1 MARFSHGPPQ
11 CSLLNRSN
19 TGRERP
25 SCYSVG
31 KDRRI
36 VYVALAAACW
46 HASRG
51 MLACGMNSWFLRHEI
66 MRITHVDIPIPGMN
80 SCPWRHEF
88 MPRKA

>member
-36 VYVALAAACW
+36 VYEYVAR
-46 HASRG
+46 H